1 MQAITT
7 LYKCILVMDFVMV
20 VDWYMLLHQV
30 NILVVVS
37 P

>member
-1 MQAITT
+1 MQTITT
-7 LYKCILVMDFVMV
+7 LYKCILVMDFVMM
-20 VDWYMLLHQV
+20 VDWYRLLHQV